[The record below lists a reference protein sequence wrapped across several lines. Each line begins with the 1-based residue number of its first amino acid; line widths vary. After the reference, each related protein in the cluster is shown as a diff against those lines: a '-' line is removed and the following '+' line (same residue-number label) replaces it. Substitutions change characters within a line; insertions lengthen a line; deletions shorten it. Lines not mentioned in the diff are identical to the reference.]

1 MKKQLPKM
9 ILSALFLV
17 LALVLPFI
25 TGQIATFGNMLCPM
39 HLPILLCGFICGW
52 KWGLVIGFSAPL
64 LRALTLGAPVLF
76 PTAVCMALE
85 LAAYGFLTG
94 FLHRLLPDKKM
105 FIYPA
110 LLISMLLGRLVW
122 GAAMF
127 TFTGGFT
134 FGAFVAGAFT
144 GALPGII
151 LQIVVVPPLVML
163 AKRLLLKR
171 STDL

>member
-1 MKKQLPKM
+1 MKKRLPKM

-17 LALVLPFI
+17 LAYVLPFI
-25 TGQIATFGNMLCPM
+25 TGQIASFGNMLCPM

-64 LRALTLGAPVLF
+64 LRAVTLGAPVLF

-94 FLHRLLPDKKM
+94 FLHPIFPNKKP
-105 FIYPA
+105 FIYPT

-127 TFTGGFT
+127 AFTGGFT

-144 GALPGII
+144 SALPGIVIQII
-151 LQIVVVPPLVML
+151 LIPPTVML
-163 AKRLLLKR
+163 AKRLLLKM
-171 STDL
+171 

>member
-1 MKKQLPKM
+1 MKKGLPKM

-17 LALVLPFI
+17 LALVLPFV
-25 TGQIATFGNMLCPM
+25 TGQISTLGNMLCPM
-39 HLPILLCGFICGW
+39 HLPVLLCGFICGW
-52 KWGLVIGFSAPL
+52 KWGLAVGFSAPL

-94 FLHRLLPDKKM
+94 FLDDLFPHKKI
-105 FIYPA
+105 FVYPS

-127 TFTGGFT
+127 ALTGGFT
-134 FGAFVAGAFT
+134 LSAFIAGAFT

-151 LQIVVVPPLVML
+151 LQIIVVPPLAML
-163 AKRLLLKR
+163 ANQMFSKF
-171 STDL
+171 